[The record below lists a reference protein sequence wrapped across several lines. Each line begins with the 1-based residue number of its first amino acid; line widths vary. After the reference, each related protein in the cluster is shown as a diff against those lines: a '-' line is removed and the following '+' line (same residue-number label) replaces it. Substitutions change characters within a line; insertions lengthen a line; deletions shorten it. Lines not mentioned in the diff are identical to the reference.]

1 MAARR
6 RGTGTR
12 LDTAL
17 FVDLGF
23 VLALAAVGAYAAWP
37 LYQTWYLA
45 ITVVGAVVI
54 AAGVVLLGLLRRW
67 SWGLIA
73 LCTAGAYL
81 AFGVPLAI
89 PSAFVSRADLVLGY
103 RDLVIATFAD
113 WKKLVTVDAPVG
125 HFQTLLVPLL
135 ITMLVSTT
143 VAFSIVFSRSRS
155 YGALVPVMLIP
166 TAFAIV
172 FGTTSN
178 GHALPV
184 GDFQVAAPTHTIVGV
199 LALGAAG
206 GFLVWRGQH
215 ARTMALREAA
225 AASGIRR
232 PAGASAGS
240 ARRIAGAVAVAL
252 VGLAVAV
259 PLSSTAL
266 EPSQRTVL
274 RSAVDPSA
282 QLSQYTS
289 PLTTYRAAFSADPDT
304 YNAPVLSYSGDAQQL
319 GRLRI
324 ATMSFYNGQQYTV
337 LPSDSDRSSAFRHLP
352 QLTSSSHGS
361 GLASLDV
368 TIGSGFDAALG
379 SGVWLPT
386 VDGVTAVGFG
396 GGDVNALTDGFYYN
410 PTLQAGA
417 ELHKLAPGDSYTLL
431 AKPQAAAAQL
441 GTLAPPQ
448 GAVPT
453 TADIPDSLTQWV
465 QAQNLGTGGQALAGL
480 IQRLR
485 ERGFLSHS
493 LVSPGTG
500 TASDPTWLADT
511 GGRFQQSLA
520 GESMDRIGAL
530 FSDLLRQQQ
539 QVGADAP
546 TSALVAG
553 VGDDE
558 QFAVA
563 SALIAESLG
572 FPARVVL
579 GFTLA
584 GSDTDA
590 AAIPACDGGVCRGKN
605 LTAWVEVQGS
615 DQKWVPFITTP
626 QSKLPLAEHP
636 VVTSVP
642 KVPTQVQQHVATVQP
657 PPEANPT
664 GGNRQNNEHTPKETA
679 GPAVW
684 LPALRIGGTI
694 VLVLLILAAPLV
706 SLMVV
711 KAARRRERRA
721 APSSAGRIAAG
732 WDELV
737 DTAVDLGLPAPGV
750 RTRVEAASLYSAASR
765 ASDSTTLRTLA
776 HGADDAVF
784 GAFDPTPDEAE
795 RFWAQLDEQR
805 SRLAA
810 AFPRWKRLLALVSL
824 RSFRTGFR
832 TGGGE
837 G

>member
-6 RGTGTR
+6 RGR
-12 LDTAL
+12 AARPDTAL

-23 VLALAAVGAYAAWP
+23 VLALVAVGAFAAWP
-37 LYQTWYLA
+37 IYQTWYLVV
-45 ITVVGAVVI
+45 TVAGAVVI
-54 AAGVVLLGLLRRW
+54 AAGVVLLGRLRRW
-67 SWGLIA
+67 SWGLISV
-73 LCTAGAYL
+73 CTAAAYL

-89 PSAFVSRADLVLGY
+89 PSAFASRADLVLGY
-103 RDLVIATFAD
+103 RDLVVATVGD

-135 ITMLVSTT
+135 VTMLVCTT
-143 VAFSIVFSRSRS
+143 AAFSIVFGRARS
-155 YGALVPVMLIP
+155 YGVLVPIMLLP

-178 GHALPV
+178 GHPLEI
-184 GDFQVAAPTHTIVGV
+184 GGFQVAAPTHTVVGV

-215 ARTMALREAA
+215 ARTLALREAA

-232 PAGASAGS
+232 PAGASVGS

-266 EPSQRTVL
+266 EPSQRHVL
-274 RSAVDPSA
+274 RSAVDPTA

-304 YNAPVLSYSGDAQQL
+304 YNAAVLSYSGDARQL
-319 GRLRI
+319 GRLRV

-337 LPSDSDRSSAFRHLP
+337 LPSDSDRSSAFAHLP
-352 QLTSSSHGS
+352 QLTSASHGS

-368 TIGSGFDAALG
+368 TIGKGFDAALG
-379 SGVWLPT
+379 SGVWMPT
-386 VDGVTAVGFG
+386 VDGLKAVGFG
-396 GGDVNALTDGFYYN
+396 GADVNALTDGFYYN
-410 PTLQAGA
+410 TTLQAGA
-417 ELHKLAPGDSYTLL
+417 ELHKLSPGDSYTLL
-431 AKPQAAAAQL
+431 ATPQAATAPL
-441 GTLAPPQ
+441 GSLTPPQ
-448 GAVPT
+448 GAVPA

-465 QAQNLGTGGQALAGL
+465 QSQNLGTGGQALAGL

-485 ERGFLSHS
+485 DRGFLSHS

-500 TASDPTWLADT
+500 TASDPTWLRET
-511 GGRFQQSLA
+511 GGKFQQSLA
-520 GESMDRIGAL
+520 GESMDRIGEL

-539 QVGADAP
+539 KVGADAP
-546 TSALVAG
+546 AASLVAG

-584 GSDTDA
+584 GSETDA
-590 AAIPACDGGVCRGKN
+590 GAIPACDGGVCRGKN
-605 LTAWVEVQGS
+605 LTAWVEVQGA
-615 DQKWVPFITTP
+615 DQKWVPFTTTP
-626 QSKLPLAEHP
+626 QSKLPLAKQP
-636 VVTSVP
+636 VTTSVP
-642 KVPTQVQQHVATVQP
+642 KLPTQVQQHVATVQP

-664 GGNRQNNEHTPKETA
+664 GGNRQNNDRTPKDAA
-679 GPAVW
+679 GPAAW

-694 VLVLLILAAPLV
+694 LLVLLILAAPLA
-706 SLMVV
+706 SLVIV

-721 APSSAGRIAAG
+721 TPSSAGRIASG

-750 RTRVEAASLYSAASR
+750 RTRVEAAALYSAASR
-765 ASDSTTLRTLA
+765 AADSTTLRTLA

-784 GAFDPTPDEAE
+784 GAFDPTPDEAD

-824 RSFRTGFR
+824 RSFRTGSR
-832 TGGGE
+832 IGGGE
-837 G
+837 R